1 MSSKQY
7 ILISNIP
14 FNFKDVLE
22 RDLKEATDFR
32 DDMRSEAKD
41 LGKEFALMQKT
52 RLKELADTKR
62 SLKEK
67 QDMYASIDTYLL
79 RSVGDKSLTSTAS
92 SVSLDMYSQGKVN
105 NRIANKVFKVLNLHR
120 VVVQAQ

>member
-1 MSSKQY
+1 M
-7 ILISNIP
+7 
-14 FNFKDVLE
+14 
-22 RDLKEATDFR
+22 KEATDFR

-79 RSVGDKSLTSTAS
+79 RSTGGSKSLTSTAS
-92 SVSLDMYSQGKVN
+92 SVSLDMYSQGKVD
-105 NRIANKVFKVLNLHR
+105 NRDNIMFVK
-120 VVVQAQ
+120 

>member
-1 MSSKQY
+1 M
-7 ILISNIP
+7 
-14 FNFKDVLE
+14 E

-32 DDMRSEAKD
+32 DDMRFEAKD

-105 NRIANKVFKVLNLHR
+105 NMNSNLS
-120 VVVQAQ
+120 VQ

>member
-1 MSSKQY
+1 M
-7 ILISNIP
+7 
-14 FNFKDVLE
+14 E

-41 LGKEFALMQKT
+41 LGKEYAGMQKT

-79 RSVGDKSLTSTAS
+79 RSVGSKSMTSTAS
-92 SVSLDMYSQGKVN
+92 SVSLDMYSLGGKV
-105 NRIANKVFKVLNLHR
+105 
-120 VVVQAQ
+120 